1 MLRSA
6 RLSLV
11 AITIGMIAQTA
22 AAHLLVDIKMSVN
35 APAFVATRQKLTY
48 QVIADDLAND
58 SAFGVVV
65 TDTLPS
71 SVTFVKA
78 SGTGWNCSESKLK
91 VTCSAE
97 QIAAGPNTITID
109 VTAPAA
115 SGPITNSVTV
125 TSLGSFDPNSA
136 NDNASV
142 TTTVYDP
149 AACAASSLQL
159 LGATGTNPVH
169 LSWSAVPNAKS
180 YVVFAA
186 VEGERSAIVA
196 TTTEMSTAV
205 ALERGNVEWH
215 VEATLGGCPTI
226 VSATGRFFSDV
237 PPETLVMSTL
247 SDAFASPAGVA
258 VDSKGSLFV
267 ADAGD
272 YTIRQVSTQGEV
284 TLLAGTPNAAGG
296 IDGRPASFASPMGI
310 TITPMDDFLFIA
322 DRANEAVR
330 LRYPGDLSLGYVI
343 TICGALGHP
352 GMADGN
358 GEVSLFYEPS
368 AIGADP
374 RGRLYVA
381 DSKNHRIRKVTSVPG
396 FIGYYASATFS
407 GAGEGFLDGPTG
419 TARFSSPSGVAVDGE
434 DVVYVSDTGNHAIR
448 KIFNGNVTTL
458 AGSGGVPGSIDG
470 SGGDARFNAPGA
482 MAIDPRGN
490 LYVCDRG
497 NHAIRRVA
505 PSGMVTTVAHLS
517 EPSAIVVDPNGTI
530 YIADAGAHRVVIAH
544 VAGSSVARRHA
555 VRP

>member
-1 MLRSA
+1 MLRAA
-6 RLSLV
+6 RLTFV
-11 AITIGMIAQTA
+11 AVAIGMIANTA
-22 AAHLLVDIKMSVN
+22 AAHLLVDIRMSVN
-35 APAFVATRQKLTY
+35 APAFVAARQKLTY
-48 QVIADDLAND
+48 QIVADDLAND

-71 SVTFVKA
+71 SVAFVKA

-136 NDNASV
+136 NDNASA

-149 AACAASSLQL
+149 AACAASNLQL

-180 YVVFAA
+180 YAVFAA
-186 VEGERSAIVA
+186 VDGERSAIVA
-196 TTTEMSTAV
+196 TTADPSAAV
-205 ALERGNVEWH
+205 AFERGNVDWH

-226 VSATGRFFSDV
+226 VSATGRFFSDA

-247 SDAFASPAGVA
+247 SDAFTLPAGVA
-258 VDSKGSLFV
+258 VDSKGDLFV

-272 YTIRQVSTQGEV
+272 YTIRQVSADGDV
-284 TLLAGTPNAAGG
+284 AVLAGTPNAAGG

-322 DRANEAVR
+322 DRGNEAVR
-330 LRYPGDLSLGYVI
+330 LRYPGDLSLGFVI
-343 TICGALGHP
+343 TIAGALGHA

-358 GEVSLFYEPS
+358 GEVSLFNEPS
-368 AIGADP
+368 AVGADP

-381 DSKNHRIRKVTSVPG
+381 DTKNNLIRKVTSVPSYT
-396 FIGYYASATFS
+396 GYYASATFS
-407 GAGEGFLDGPTG
+407 DGGDT
-419 TARFSSPSGVAVDGE
+419 RFSNPSGVAVDGE
-434 DVVYVSDTGNHAIR
+434 DVVYVSDTGNHTIR
-448 KIFNGNVTTL
+448 KIFNGSVTTL
-458 AGSGGVPGSIDG
+458 AGSAGVPGSVDG
-470 SGGDARFNAPGA
+470 SDARFNAPGA
-482 MAIDPRGN
+482 MALDPRGN

-497 NHAIRRVA
+497 NHAIRKVS
-505 PSGMVTTVAHLS
+505 PNGMVTTVAHLFD
-517 EPSAIVVDPNGTI
+517 PSAIVVDPNGTI
-530 YIADAGAHRVVIAH
+530 YIADAGAHRVVVAH
-544 VAGSSVARRHA
+544 VAGASAARRRA

>member
-1 MLRSA
+1 MLRAA
-6 RLSLV
+6 RLTCT
-11 AITIGMIAQTA
+11 AIAIGMIANTA
-22 AAHLLVDIKMSVN
+22 AAHLIVDIKMSVN
-35 APAFVATRQKLTY
+35 APAFVAARQTLTY

-58 SAFGVVV
+58 SAYGVVV

-71 SVTFVKA
+71 SVAFVRA

-115 SGPITNSVTV
+115 SGPITNSASV
-125 TSLGSFDPNSA
+125 TSLGSFDPNPA
-136 NDNASV
+136 NDNASA

-149 AACAASSLQL
+149 AACPASNLEL
-159 LGATGTNPVH
+159 LGATGTSPVH

-180 YVVFAA
+180 YAVFAA
-186 VEGERSAIVA
+186 VEGERNAIVA
-196 TTTEMSTAV
+196 TTTDTSAAV
-205 ALERGNVEWH
+205 AFERGSVEWH

-226 VSATGRFFSDV
+226 VSATGRFFSDA

-258 VDSKGSLFV
+258 VDSKGNLFV

-272 YTIRQVSTQGEV
+272 YTIRQVSAEGAV

-296 IDGRPASFASPMGI
+296 IDGRPASFGSPMGI
-310 TITPMDDFLFIA
+310 IITPMDDFLFIA
-322 DRANEAVR
+322 DRENEAVR

-343 TICGALGHP
+343 TIAGALGHP
-352 GMADGN
+352 GMANGN
-358 GEVSLFYEPS
+358 GGVSLFYEPS
-368 AIGADP
+368 AVGADP

-396 FIGYYASATFS
+396 FTGYYASETFS
-407 GAGEGFLDGPTG
+407 GAGEGSIDGPIDA
-419 TARFSSPSGVAVDGE
+419 ARFSNPSGVAVDGE
-434 DVVYVSDTGNHAIR
+434 DVVYVSDTGNHTIR

-458 AGSGGVPGSIDG
+458 AGSAGAPGSVDG
-470 SGGDARFNAPGA
+470 SGIDARFNAPGA
-482 MAIDPRGN
+482 IALDPRGN

-497 NHAIRRVA
+497 NHAIRKVS

-517 EPSAIVVDPNGTI
+517 EPAAIVVDPNGTI

-544 VAGSSVARRHA
+544 VAGAAIARRRA

>member
-1 MLRSA
+1 MLRA
-6 RLSLV
+6 RLTFT
-11 AITIGMIAQTA
+11 AIAIVMNAESA

-35 APAFVATRQKLTY
+35 APAFVATRQRLTY
-48 QVIADDLAND
+48 QVIVDDLAND

-65 TDTLPS
+65 TDTLPP

-115 SGPITNSVTV
+115 AGSITYSVTV
-125 TSLGSFDPNSA
+125 MSLGSFDPNSA
-136 NDNASV
+136 NDNASA

-149 AACAASSLQL
+149 AACPASNLKL
-159 LGATGTNPVH
+159 LGTTGTNPVH

-180 YVVFAA
+180 YSVFTA

-196 TTTEMSTAV
+196 TTNETSAAV
-205 ALERGNVEWH
+205 AIGRGNVEWR
-215 VEATLGGCPTI
+215 VEATLGGCPAI
-226 VSATGRFFSDV
+226 ASATGRFFSDTA
-237 PPETLVMSTL
+237 PETLVMSTL
-247 SDAFASPAGVA
+247 SDAFTSPAGVA
-258 VDSKGSLFV
+258 VDSKGSLYV

-272 YTIRQVSTQGEV
+272 YTIRQVSAHGEV
-284 TLLAGTPNAAGG
+284 TLLGGTPNAAGG

-310 TITPMDDFLFIA
+310 IITPMDNFLFIA

-330 LRYPGDLSLGYVI
+330 LRYPGDFSLGFVI
-343 TICGALGHP
+343 TIAGSLGHP
-352 GMADGN
+352 GMANGN

-368 AIGADP
+368 AVGADP

-381 DSKNHRIRKVTSVPG
+381 DTKNHLIRKVTSVPG
-396 FIGYYASATFS
+396 FTGYYASATYS
-407 GAGEGFLDGPTG
+407 GAGEGSIDGPTG
-419 TARFSSPSGVAVDGE
+419 AARFSNPSGVAVDGE
-434 DVVYVSDTGNHAIR
+434 DVVYVSDTGNHTIR

-458 AGSGGVPGSIDG
+458 AGSAGVTGSVDG
-470 SGGDARFNAPGA
+470 SGVDARFNAPAA

-517 EPSAIVVDPNGTI
+517 EPAAIVVDPNGTI
-530 YIADAGAHRVVIAH
+530 YIADAGEHRVVVAH
-544 VAGSSVARRHA
+544 VAGTSVARRHA